1 MSGLF
6 NLFIRNIRI
15 DWPRIERH
23 SYLRNIPAIAGLEE
37 IDFKRNI
44 TFRLPV
50 WRKSILS
57 GILLF
62 LSERTAQGS
71 PRSWKRLPWRMVSIR
86 RAAR

>member
-44 TFRLPV
+44 
-50 WRKSILS
+50 
-57 GILLF
+57 
-62 LSERTAQGS
+62 
-71 PRSWKRLPWRMVSIR
+71 
-86 RAAR
+86 

>member
-37 IDFKRNI
+37 IATMWAIPSRQSPFRI
-44 TFRLPV
+44 T
-50 WRKSILS
+50 
-57 GILLF
+57 
-62 LSERTAQGS
+62 
-71 PRSWKRLPWRMVSIR
+71 
-86 RAAR
+86 